1 MISDDRCLQHVG
13 FDNYANTK
21 KRSEWKNDIPENAE
35 RLMVLID
42 KEKGT
47 LTSAEG
53 LIQYPGYKVQKGTKP
68 VELGDVYRVHDHNY
82 LRKVIELTNKL
93 RLIGDTAAI
102 ARYGKLYILIL
113 IDRDTALSA
122 KSWDIS
128 LLSCG
133 AVIDAVDKVM
143 NGETSNAFCAVRP
156 PGHHAGVFG

>member
-53 LIQYPGYKVQKGTKP
+53 LI
-68 VELGDVYRVHDHNY
+68 
-82 LRKVIELTNKL
+82 
-93 RLIGDTAAI
+93 
-102 ARYGKLYILIL
+102 
-113 IDRDTALSA
+113 
-122 KSWDIS
+122 
-128 LLSCG
+128 
-133 AVIDAVDKVM
+133 
-143 NGETSNAFCAVRP
+143 
-156 PGHHAGVFG
+156 